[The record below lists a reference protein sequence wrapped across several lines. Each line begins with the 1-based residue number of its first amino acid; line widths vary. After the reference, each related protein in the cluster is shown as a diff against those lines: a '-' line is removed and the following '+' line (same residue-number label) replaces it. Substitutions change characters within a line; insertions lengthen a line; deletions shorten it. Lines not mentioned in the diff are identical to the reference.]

1 MLLAVASQVS
11 PDANL
16 AYWAGEPERLARPVL
31 FAAQRTLHTA
41 DEWSSFFREI
51 TDPKPLESWKVAFS
65 SELGIRRRHN
75 VRAFSSVCTPRP
87 PAATNRAF
95 DNWRRRLR
103 PRSKRCHNGTP
114 LAPPGSMVSRL
125 FAAAV
130 LSWGLAASD
139 MMATQVLLDRA
150 GFSPGEIDGRGGRNT
165 QAAIRAFEAANK
177 TTIAEAL
184 AAASEPATIRYT
196 ITTEDASAPFV
207 PSIPE
212 DMMEKAKLKRL
223 DYTSLI
229 EMLAERFHASPK
241 LLERLNPGAGFAA
254 GEEINV
260 PNVITVSDEKA
271 KPIPDITV
279 TVSKAASALTV
290 TDPSGKVLMHAPVTS
305 GSQHDPLPIG
315 SWTVTAVARNPWFNY
330 NPELFWDADPAHA
343 KAKVPPGPNGPVG
356 LVWIDISKPHYG
368 IHGTPEPATVGHTT
382 SHGCVRLT
390 NWDALKLAAMVG
402 KGTKVE
408 FSH

>member
-1 MLLAVASQVS
+1 
-11 PDANL
+11 
-16 AYWAGEPERLARPVL
+16 
-31 FAAQRTLHTA
+31 
-41 DEWSSFFREI
+41 
-51 TDPKPLESWKVAFS
+51 
-65 SELGIRRRHN
+65 
-75 VRAFSSVCTPRP
+75 
-87 PAATNRAF
+87 
-95 DNWRRRLR
+95 
-103 PRSKRCHNGTP
+103 
-114 LAPPGSMVSRL
+114 MVSRL

-254 GEEINV
+254 GEEITV

>member
-1 MLLAVASQVS
+1 
-11 PDANL
+11 
-16 AYWAGEPERLARPVL
+16 
-31 FAAQRTLHTA
+31 
-41 DEWSSFFREI
+41 
-51 TDPKPLESWKVAFS
+51 
-65 SELGIRRRHN
+65 
-75 VRAFSSVCTPRP
+75 
-87 PAATNRAF
+87 
-95 DNWRRRLR
+95 
-103 PRSKRCHNGTP
+103 
-114 LAPPGSMVSRL
+114 MVSRL

-223 DYTSLI
+223 EYTSLI

-254 GEEINV
+254 GEEITV

-390 NWDALKLAAMVG
+390 NWDALRLAAMVG

>member
-1 MLLAVASQVS
+1 
-11 PDANL
+11 
-16 AYWAGEPERLARPVL
+16 
-31 FAAQRTLHTA
+31 
-41 DEWSSFFREI
+41 
-51 TDPKPLESWKVAFS
+51 
-65 SELGIRRRHN
+65 
-75 VRAFSSVCTPRP
+75 
-87 PAATNRAF
+87 
-95 DNWRRRLR
+95 
-103 PRSKRCHNGTP
+103 
-114 LAPPGSMVSRL
+114 
-125 FAAAV
+125 
-130 LSWGLAASD
+130 
-139 MMATQVLLDRA
+139 
-150 GFSPGEIDGRGGRNT
+150 
-165 QAAIRAFEAANK
+165 
-177 TTIAEAL
+177 
-184 AAASEPATIRYT
+184 
-196 ITTEDASAPFV
+196 
-207 PSIPE
+207 
-212 DMMEKAKLKRL
+212 MMEKAKLKRL

-254 GEEINV
+254 GEEITV